1 MAYSDRSIK
10 RDRNNAAIPQVFDVD
25 QDDFVPAIGTAGR
38 QHTILYDASG
48 NAVDVATLLADIA
61 AIKAAA
67 EATQAAVEGTLTTQ
81 VSGSNG
87 ELELQGPIA
96 AIPAA
101 DSVPQN
107 SIYFALD
114 TGELL
119 WTDGETWQPVGG
131 GS

>member
-1 MAYSDRSIK
+1 MARVSKQAQDANR
-10 RDRNNAAIPQVFDVD
+10 AAFDVAFEEVETD
-25 QDDFVPAIGTAGR
+25 SGTALAPVNVITTPAG
-38 QHTILYDASG
+38 ASLP
-48 NAVDVATLLADIA
+48 VSL
-61 AIKAAA
+61 
-67 EATQAAVEGTLTTQ
+67 
-81 VSGSNG
+81 SGSNG